1 MESARFLPVTF
12 EDLATV
18 LLKFLRYNLENFYVH
33 HQHTH
38 AFMHFPISG
47 HMQFTLTSNDQPA
60 SNHHR
65 RAKLSSDRRVN
76 MEFSY
81 MCTVSNQHFNRRS
94 ILKTPRGSKARHGRH
109 GRRVRAVAAGL
120 GSLRRKPPTGRPTEV
135 IT

>member
-18 LLKFLRYNLENFYVH
+18 LLEFSRNNLENFYVH

-47 HMQFTLTSNDQPA
+47 HMQFTSTSNDQPA

-94 ILKTPRGSKARHGRH
+94 ILKTPRGSIARPARH
-109 GRRVRAVAAGL
+109 GRRVGPWLPGLVARGENHPL
-120 GSLRRKPPTGRPTEV
+120 GGPPK
-135 IT
+135 

>member
-1 MESARFLPVTF
+1 MEIARFLPVTF

-18 LLKFLRYNLENFYVH
+18 LLEFFRNNLENLYVH

-47 HMQFTLTSNDQPA
+47 HMQFTLTSNDKPG
-60 SNHHR
+60 NHHR
-65 RAKLSSDRRVN
+65 RTKLSSDRRVN

-94 ILKTPRGSKARHGRH
+94 ILKTPRGSKTRPARQ
-109 GRRVRAVAAGL
+109 GRRVGLWLPGLVA
-120 GSLRRKPPTGRPTEV
+120 
-135 IT
+135 

>member
-1 MESARFLPVTF
+1 MESAQFLPVTF

-18 LLKFLRYNLENFYVH
+18 LLEFFRNNLENWYVH

-47 HMQFTLTSNDQPA
+47 HMQFTLTSNDKPG
-60 SNHHR
+60 NHHR
-65 RAKLSSDRRVN
+65 RTKLSSDRRVN